1 MGRLTVE
8 TTLLGTFLDNYED
21 FRRRLRRRLRS
32 DDLVDDVLQE
42 TYLKVER
49 LTPGDASS
57 PVLWEA
63 RPRAMESAASPLPA
77 NPTAYLF
84 RMALNMAVDQHRSA
98 GRLLTGAE
106 VDELL
111 HGVDDPVD
119 PPTVLASRQDLEALG
134 AALDALTRRQREIL
148 IAARVEEQPHTEIAS
163 RHGIS
168 VRMVGKELKKALE
181 TCATKVGRRSIQRFG
196 PGAGDP
202 S

>member
-1 MGRLTVE
+1 MQGGLTVE

-32 DDLVDDVLQE
+32 DDVVDDVLQE
-42 TYLKVER
+42 TYLKVVPA
-49 LTPGDASS
+49 TGTTAMPG
-57 PVLWEA
+57 
-63 RPRAMESAASPLPA
+63 

-84 RMALNMAVDQHRSA
+84 RIALNLAVDHHRGS
-98 GRLLTGAE
+98 GRLMTGVE
-106 VDELL
+106 VEELL
-111 HGVDDPVD
+111 HGVDDPAD
-119 PPTVLASRQDLEALG
+119 PPTVLASRQDLQALG
-134 AALDALTRRQREIL
+134 AALDALTRRQRDIL
-148 IAARVEEQPHTEIAS
+148 MAARVDELPHTEIAA

-181 TCATKVGRRSIQRFG
+181 TCATKVGRRSFQRFG

>member
-49 LTPGDASS
+49 LDPN
-57 PVLWEA
+57 EE
-63 RPRAMESAASPLPA
+63 RAAH
-77 NPTAYLF
+77 PTGYLF
-84 RMALNMAVDQHRSA
+84 RMALNMAVDHHRAS
-98 GRLLTGAE
+98 GRLLTGVE

-111 HGVDDPVD
+111 HGVDDPID

-134 AALDALTRRQREIL
+134 TALDALTRRQRDIL
-148 IAARVEEQPHTEIAS
+148 IAARVDEQPHTEIAA

>member
-1 MGRLTVE
+1 MGGLNME

-49 LTPGDASS
+49 LASDK
-57 PVLWEA
+57 EHA
-63 RPRAMESAASPLPA
+63 KQ

-84 RMALNMAVDQHRSA
+84 RMALNLAVDQHRGSA
-98 GRLLTGAE
+98 RLLTGIE
-106 VDELL
+106 VEELL
-111 HGVDDPVD
+111 HGVDAAVD

-134 AALDALTRRQREIL
+134 AALDALTRRQRDIL
-148 IAARVEEQPHTEIAS
+148 VAARVDEQPHTDIAA

>member
-1 MGRLTVE
+1 MDGS
-8 TTLLGTFLDNYED
+8 LLGLFLDNYDD

-42 TYLKVER
+42 TYLRVER
-49 LTPGDASS
+49 MDPAEERASH
-57 PVLWEA
+57 
-63 RPRAMESAASPLPA
+63 
-77 NPTAYLF
+77 PTGYLF

-98 GRLLTGAE
+98 GRLLTGEE
-106 VDELL
+106 VDDLIR
-111 HGVDDPVD
+111 GADDHLD
-119 PPTVLASRQDLEALG
+119 PPTVLSSRQDL
-134 AALDALTRRQREIL
+134 AALDEALDTLTRRQRDIL
-148 IAARVEEQPHTEIAS
+148 IAARVDEVPQVDIAA

-181 TCATKVGRRSIQRFG
+181 VCSARVGRRSFQRFG